1 MENKKIHTT
10 FGEHLKELR
19 ETASLTLRDVSTN
32 IGVDYSH
39 LAKVEKNQRTP
50 TRQLIKSLAI
60 FFETSEQEL
69 LNDWLSDQIAYKIL
83 DENVDIKILKVAEE
97 KVSYLKK
104 LHNENDND

>member
-1 MENKKIHTT
+1 MENTKIHTT

-19 ETASLTLRDVSTN
+19 ESAGLTLRDVSTN

-60 FFETSEQEL
+60 FFKTSEQEL

-97 KVSYLKK
+97 KVS
-104 LHNENDND
+104 